1 MIVGSNSF
9 CPILRTFILSNTP
22 LLALNES
29 SNQVIICWITR
40 IVSGLLEVPHLWQ
53 YAPPWWPPS
62 VLLVGTGRTGRTSPS
77 GRKAPSGKT
86 GRTYPSGI
94 ASPDE
99 PAGSASLPSAV
110 MPKNSFAIVANHH
123 VFKQL
128 VVRNFVLSIKSDS
141 SETHIEPPL
150 PTLFCLWTL
159 KRTHQ
164 PFVSWRSF
172 T

>member
-29 SNQVIICWITR
+29 SNQVIIYWITR
-40 IVSGLLEVPHLWQ
+40 IVSGLLEVPHPWQ

-62 VLLVGTGRTGRTSPS
+62 VLLVRTGRTGRIGPLGRTGRTSPS

-99 PAGSASLPSAV
+99 PAGSASLPSV
-110 MPKNSFAIVANHH
+110 GM
-123 VFKQL
+123 
-128 VVRNFVLSIKSDS
+128 
-141 SETHIEPPL
+141 
-150 PTLFCLWTL
+150 
-159 KRTHQ
+159 
-164 PFVSWRSF
+164 
-172 T
+172 